1 MECFSCKGLCGICGH
16 THIKEEQTWATDKWL
31 GVITKE
37 LKIKAVLSLK
47 TILDALL
54 CGP

>member
-1 MECFSCKGLCGICGH
+1 MGKHVSRNL
-16 THIKEEQTWATDKWL
+16 KEEQTWATDKWL
-31 GVITKE
+31 GVITTGLE
-37 LKIKAVLSLK
+37 IKAVLSLK